1 MVVTFKEHINFSW
14 CLYED
19 CTRNVDGLAA
29 VKGSGGS
36 KNGFRKRFWFCKIC
50 KDYDTE
56 VLQKVKSTGLGLCCL
71 RDFESKKLLEHQNSS
86 KHIECRQG
94 LEQFRK
100 SANNALAVS
109 ISKDRKQKF
118 HCIYIAAYV
127 AKHQYPL
134 DAYEN
139 MTQFCGDVLELDL
152 PRASGKLKWCS
163 RGVGT
168 GLINAISSC
177 LLSQQVSEIRRS
189 TFWSVG
195 FDESSNVS
203 TEDALLVYLRYLNK
217 GVPTTEMHKIL
228 NVECSKTG
236 IFIARHILECLSNLG
251 LDFNK
256 CISFG

>member
-1 MVVTFKEHINFSW
+1 LEEFK
-14 CLYED
+14 
-19 CTRNVDGLAA
+19 
-29 VKGSGGS
+29 
-36 KNGFRKRFWFCKIC
+36 
-50 KDYDTE
+50 
-56 VLQKVKSTGLGLCCL
+56 
-71 RDFESKKLLEHQNSS
+71 
-86 KHIECRQG
+86 
-94 LEQFRK
+94 K

-118 HCIYIAAYV
+118 YCIYIAAFV

-134 DAYEN
+134 DAYER
-139 MTQFCGDVLELDL
+139 MTAFAGDVLEVDL
-152 PRASGKLKWCS
+152 PRSSGKLKWCS

-177 LLSQQVSEIRRS
+177 LMNLQVIEIRTS

-203 TEDALLVYLRYLNK
+203 TEDALLVYLRYLKK
-217 GVPTTEMHKIL
+217 GVPTTEMHKIM
-228 NVECSKTG
+228 NVGCSKTG
-236 IFIARHILECLSNLG
+236 IFIARHILECLSKLG